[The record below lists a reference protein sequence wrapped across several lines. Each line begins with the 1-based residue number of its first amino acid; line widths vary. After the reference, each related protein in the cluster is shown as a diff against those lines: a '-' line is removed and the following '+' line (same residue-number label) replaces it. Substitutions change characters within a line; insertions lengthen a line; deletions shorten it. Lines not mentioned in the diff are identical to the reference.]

1 MFDLSELIGA
11 TLLLR
16 FLLSE
21 ENYAYYQDFDKM
33 RCIQFENVG
42 AAVAQHL
49 KAATTHCMT

>member
-33 RCIQFENVG
+33 NWIQYENVG
-42 AAVAQHL
+42 AAVALHL
-49 KAATTHCMT
+49 NGATTLGMT